1 MGTADCSL
9 RPWFPFNCLCFV
21 CTVFACARSKSSHQL
36 SSTTSSSTCIIN
48 LNGSMCSSEAT
59 FTSFTV
65 TVHSQQHL
73 KIIYN
78 FHRLLCLSIRTR
90 SLWASRF
97 LSDAILT
104 INQGLPL
111 CWEASNII
119 TKHMDYIHMPCH
131 FLFHWDSNLKR
142 NHPK

>member
-59 FTSFTV
+59 FTSC